1 MKTPEQLKQEYQ
13 LSKAEVLEQ
22 AINLIENFIE
32 PQIVEAIKDYKN
44 GTRILLARTGSLV
57 SIQTHKYDKP
67 TPLGNHLV
75 KKCISILSDN
85 GYDAYI
91 DESEDINTYLQI
103 TWD

>member
-32 PQIVEAIKDYKN
+32 PQIVEAIKDYKD
-44 GTRILLARTGSLV
+44 GTRILLARTGRLV

-67 TPLGNHLV
+67 TPLGNHIV

>member
-22 AINLIENFIE
+22 AIILIENFIE
-32 PQIVEAIKDYKN
+32 PKIVEAIKDYKD
-44 GTRILLARTGSLV
+44 GTHILLARTGGLV

-91 DESEDINTYLQI
+91 DESDDINTYLQI

>member
-32 PQIVEAIKDYKN
+32 PQIVEAVKDYKN
-44 GTRILLARTGSLV
+44 NVSISLARIGSLV
-57 SIQTHKYDKP
+57 SIKTHKYDKP

-75 KKCISILSDN
+75 KQCISILCDN
-85 GYDAYI
+85 GYDAYVD
-91 DESEDINTYLQI
+91 DEGVNAFLQI

>member
-1 MKTPEQLKQEYQ
+1 MKTPEQMKQEYQ
-13 LSKAEVLEQ
+13 LSNEEILEQ

>member
-1 MKTPEQLKQEYQ
+1 MKTPEQLKQEFQ
-13 LSKAEVLEQ
+13 LSKDEVLEQ

>member
-1 MKTPEQLKQEYQ
+1 MKTPEQLKQEFQ

-22 AINLIENFIE
+22 AIILIENFIE
-32 PQIVEAIKDYKN
+32 PQIVEAVKDYKN

-67 TPLGNHLV
+67 TPLGNHIV

-91 DESEDINTYLQI
+91 DESEDINAFLQI

>member
-1 MKTPEQLKQEYQ
+1 MKTPEQLKQEFQ
-13 LSKAEVLEQ
+13 LSKVEVLEQ
-22 AINLIENFIE
+22 ANNLIENFIE

-67 TPLGNHLV
+67 TPLENHLV

-91 DESEDINTYLQI
+91 DESENINTYLQI

>member
-1 MKTPEQLKQEYQ
+1 MKTPEQLKQEFQ

-22 AINLIENFIE
+22 ANNLIENFIE
-32 PQIVEAIKDYKN
+32 PNIVEAIKDYKN

-67 TPLGNHLV
+67 TPLGNHIV

-85 GYDAYI
+85 GYDAYVD
-91 DESEDINTYLQI
+91 DEGINAFLQI